1 MSKSS
6 MILLA
11 GRYRSGADEIVYPA
25 ANRLLSH
32 CDAVLRLAG
41 DSKVADENV
50 RLAEAQGLPGDH
62 KLDDIARAVS

>member
-11 GRYRSGADEIVYPA
+11 GRYRSGADE
-25 ANRLLSH
+25 
-32 CDAVLRLAG
+32 
-41 DSKVADENV
+41 NV
-50 RLAEAQGLPGDH
+50 RLSEAQGLPGDH